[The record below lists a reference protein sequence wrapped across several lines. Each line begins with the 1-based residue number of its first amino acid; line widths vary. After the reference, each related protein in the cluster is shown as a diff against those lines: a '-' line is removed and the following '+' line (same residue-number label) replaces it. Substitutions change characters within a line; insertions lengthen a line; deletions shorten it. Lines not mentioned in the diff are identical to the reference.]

1 MGERRPARAMTF
13 LHAANCLAVVFV
25 PPWMIYQYKLK
36 EYCESSGALVR
47 AGFWYAA
54 VQLVQL
60 ILVAQF
66 VPVVDS
72 GSFDVVQELMKAVIS
87 MCDCAGLYYHF
98 EPKRMAQGAAL
109 GIGLAWGTAESV
121 LNRLVPLAVQARGLQ
136 FSWKHTLT
144 SVEANISLCSYM
156 ALAVLMR
163 LWVREP
169 SKRTSIAVLV
179 GMQRLVAPVIASY
192 IRHAPFDEA
201 PAASVLAQLMTMLV
215 FAFAAFR
222 VTSS

>member
-1 MGERRPARAMTF
+1 MNAPRDSHTRRIHLLTSSARA
-13 LHAANCLAVVFV
+13 
-25 PPWMIYQYKLK
+25 P
-36 EYCESSGALVR
+36 VR
-47 AGFWYAA
+47 VRRYAA

-179 GMQRLVAPVIASY
+179 CTQRLVAPVIASY

>member
-1 MGERRPARAMTF
+1 MTSLIDVIF
-13 LHAANCLAVVFV
+13 LLLLFF
-25 PPWMIYQYKLK
+25 MLTSTFSKFS
-36 EYCESSGALVR
+36 E
-47 AGFWYAA
+47 
-54 VQLVQL
+54 
-60 ILVAQF
+60 
-66 VPVVDS
+66 
-72 GSFDVVQELMKAVIS
+72 
-87 MCDCAGLYYHF
+87 
-98 EPKRMAQGAAL
+98 
-109 GIGLAWGTAESV
+109 
-121 LNRLVPLAVQARGLQ
+121 VPLAVQARGLQ

>member
-1 MGERRPARAMTF
+1 MGRPARAMTF
-13 LHAANCLAVVFV
+13 LHAANCLAVVSV

-72 GSFDVVQELMKAVIS
+72 GSFDVVQELMKAAIS

-98 EPKRMAQGAAL
+98 EPKRMA
-109 GIGLAWGTAESV
+109 
-121 LNRLVPLAVQARGLQ
+121 PLAVQARGLQ